1 MTKVSKKRM
10 RKLFDSITKSQ
21 LSHNITDDI
30 AIGVAINN
38 KGRAGEITFTK
49 SRGVWKI
56 NQM

>member
-1 MTKVSKKRM
+1 M